1 MRSRELTDVQV
12 TSSGCNKASSAEE
25 ESGDLLGGGSS
36 FSQSVIDSTD
46 DGIMTPALDDSRSES
61 STHQAVLPHSE
72 NKSQGTLTN
81 PSFVI
86 NPNTHNTAFTDS
98 QVSTIEVF
106 AADLQTAIDGAWP
119 IRSKPQ
125 YNTVRVLMLA
135 WDHEEPGVWAEA
147 DRLRHVFTTL
157 YRFDVEVFRIPVSN
171 TEHLLRNKLEKFI
184 GESKGGRNLSIVYNA
199 RSTLP
204 GVDSMLYGRAKSDV
218 LFLCDHCYSPSLIND
233 SPPGTTEVLAACGTD
248 HESPGRGPHSFTNV
262 LIRELEKAFVGPP
275 ISVIE
280 LHGRIFKAM
289 ENLKPEM
296 LRDVH
301 GNLVTDE
308 YGRPRYQKLDK
319 RSPVH
324 AFITN
329 CIHKRSI
336 LLSPLPARYAAGMTP
351 GADRTYV
358 KDGSDIWGFSSKK
371 SRSSQHIQ
379 SKTVPSAPTR
389 TTLSGEPVESS
400 TKHQRVLLSVR
411 LETDYFPYAG
421 SNEDNVWAW
430 AEWLRDI
437 PSGPEPVA
445 IEAVYKSAS
454 STLVLLSLPL
464 LVWHM
469 LPSDPAYSF
478 VGYVDSANL
487 QEVLRNPSKRVEP
500 SRNLGLTSSEIK
512 QQVLDIQPVESDM
525 EKEVRRRVE
534 AEMATRELASLRKE
548 KEEWQETTAK
558 LAMSNSFS
566 NKGQGIVEVGK
577 PKAPIRF
584 KDAVGRKYSFPF
596 HLATTW
602 NVSFLRCI
610 PLSFRRS
617 KIC

>member
-1 MRSRELTDVQV
+1 MRSRGLTHDQV
-12 TSSGCNKASSAEE
+12 TSGGCNKALGAEQE
-25 ESGDLLGGGSS
+25 RGGLPGGGSS
-36 FSQSVIDSTD
+36 FSQSVTDSTD
-46 DGIMTPALDDSRSES
+46 DGIMTPTLDDSQSES
-61 STHQAVLPHSE
+61 STHQAILPHSE
-72 NKSQGTLTN
+72 NESQGILTN
-81 PSFVI
+81 PKVVM

-135 WDHEEPGVWAEA
+135 WDDDEPGVWAEA
-147 DRLRHVFTTL
+147 ERLRHVFTTL
-157 YRFDVEVFRIPVSN
+157 YRFDVEVFRISISSS
-171 TEHLLRNKLEKFI
+171 EQLLRNKLEKFN
-184 GESKGGRNLSIVYNA
+184 GENNRGHNLSIVYNA

-218 LFLCDHCYSPSLIND
+218 LFLCDHCYSPSLTND

-248 HESPGRGPHSFTNV
+248 HESPSRGPHSFTYV
-262 LIRELEKAFVGPP
+262 LIGELEKAFVGPP
-275 ISVIE
+275 ISVTE
-280 LHGRIFKAM
+280 LHGRILNAM
-289 ENLKPEM
+289 ENLKPEV
-296 LRDVH
+296 LRDAH

-308 YGRPRYQKLDK
+308 YGRPRYQELGK

-329 CIHKRSI
+329 CIHRRSI
-336 LLSPLPARYAAGMTP
+336 LLAPLPARYAAGMAP
-351 GADRTYV
+351 GADRTYI
-358 KDGSDIWGFSSKK
+358 KDESNIWEFSSKR
-371 SRSSQHIQ
+371 SRTSQHIHYE
-379 SKTVPSAPTR
+379 TAPPMP
-389 TTLSGEPVESS
+389 TLSAVSVESS
-400 TKHQRVLLSVR
+400 TDFPRVLLSVR
-411 LETDYFPYAG
+411 LERDYFPDAE
-421 SNEDNVWAW
+421 SNEENMWAW

-445 IEAVYKSAS
+445 IEEVYKSAS

-464 LVWHM
+464 LVWHV
-469 LPSDPAYSF
+469 LPSNPAYSF
-478 VGYVDSANL
+478 VGFVNSSNL
-487 QEVLRNPSKRVEP
+487 QYPSKRVVR
-500 SRNLGLTSSEIK
+500 SRDQGFVSSDTK
-512 QQVLDIQPVESDM
+512 QKVSGIQPVESDI
-525 EKEVRRRVE
+525 EKEVHRRVE

-548 KEEWQETTAK
+548 KEEWQETMAK
-558 LAMSNSFS
+558 LAKPNSFS
-566 NKGQGIVEVGK
+566 NKGQGIGEVGK

-596 HLATTW
+596 HLAATW